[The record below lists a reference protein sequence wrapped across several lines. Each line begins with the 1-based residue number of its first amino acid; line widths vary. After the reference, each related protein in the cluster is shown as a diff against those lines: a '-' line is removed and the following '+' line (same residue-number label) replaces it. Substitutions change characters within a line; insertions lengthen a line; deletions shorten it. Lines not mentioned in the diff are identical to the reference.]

1 MYIFSMKNIQRDP
14 FKDRISWDIRNDLSA
29 SLTQAMKEKDI
40 APALS
45 VAERYLKQGLASC
58 YTDYIQDRLSGYRTF
73 LDCIRQGPND
83 IFWQALVLWDQKL
96 FFEVHEV
103 LEHAWLKSG
112 GAEKLVLQ
120 AMIRAAGVYIK
131 LEYGYRE
138 SARKIANRALPIL
151 EKHKEFL
158 AAYFEPE
165 KLLRCLKDFNL
176 PPPDLLDSLQQYV
189 R

>member
-1 MYIFSMKNIQRDP
+1 MNSVKFEP
-14 FKDRISWDIRNDLSA
+14 FQDRLSRDIRNDLSS
-29 SLTQAMKEKDI
+29 SLSQAMEEQDI
-40 APALS
+40 APSLS
-45 VAERYLKQGLASC
+45 VADRYLKLNPGHC
-58 YTDYIQDRLSGYRTF
+58 YTGYIQARLSGYRNF
-73 LDCIRQGPND
+73 LEIIRQGPND

-112 GAEKLVLQ
+112 GEEKLVLQ

-138 SARKIANRALPIL
+138 SARKIANRALPVL
-151 EKHKEFL
+151 EEHKEFL

-165 KLLRCLKDFNL
+165 KLLRCLRNLTL
-176 PPPDLLDSLQQYV
+176 PPPDLLDSLQQDV
-189 R
+189 K

>member
-1 MYIFSMKNIQRDP
+1 N
-14 FKDRISWDIRNDLSA
+14 
-29 SLTQAMKEKDI
+29 
-40 APALS
+40 
-45 VAERYLKQGLASC
+45 
-58 YTDYIQDRLSGYRTF
+58 F
-73 LDCIRQGPND
+73 LEIILHGPND

-103 LEHAWLKSG
+103 LEHAWLKAG
-112 GAEKLVLQ
+112 GEEKLVLQ

-151 EKHKEFL
+151 EEHKEFL

-165 KLLRCLKDFNL
+165 KLLRCLRDLTL
-176 PPPDLLDSLQQYV
+176 PPPDLLDAPQQYV
-189 R
+189 K